1 MLNNAACALACSC
14 KSSMSST
21 LPSGLSCLRC
31 TRRSALSRCFCWRV
45 CSFWRLVNVD
55 RPRGI
60 PSLPISI
67 VSYRQFLIVSLYGR
81 PASRATRRIFPWL
94 PREGVAEHAQPA
106 KSSPA
111 KLQQRNLPARLA
123 RLARVSLVIIASPS
137 SSTTTAAK
145 ALSAA
150 PAALGTIR
158 LRFRFVDGQRA
169 PPQLGSVQR
178 RNGLF
183 RLARIG
189 HFHKPETARPPGFP
203 VGDDAHFFHRSVSLE
218 QSAQFCFGCAVG

>member
-1 MLNNAACALACSC
+1 MIARQAAPPDE
-14 KSSMSST
+14 SS
-21 LPSGLSCLRC
+21 PG
-31 TRRSALSRCFCWRV
+31 
-45 CSFWRLVNVD
+45 
-55 RPRGI
+55 
-60 PSLPISI
+60 
-67 VSYRQFLIVSLYGR
+67 
-81 PASRATRRIFPWL
+81 L

-123 RLARVSLVIIASPS
+123 RLGGTSLGIIASPPA
-137 SSTTTAAK
+137 AAK

-169 PPQLGSVQR
+169 SPQLGSVQR
-178 RNGLF
+178 RNGF
-183 RLARIG
+183 FGLARIG
-189 HFHKPETARPPGFP
+189 HFHKPETARPSGFP

-218 QSAQFCFGCAVG
+218 QSPQFSFGCAVG